1 MPETLKTTRA
11 SHHLPPIEPKILKNI
26 ELCVV
31 AYLKQDI
38 KMTAPFR
45 NTGINQLLLSFAHP
59 HKPILTTTLSRL
71 WVTIMKDPGIKIN
84 IFGSYSTRSVSTSKC
99 KIRMKKHLH
108 NFMIVQFKRI
118 FQIIYLDE
126 IYCFLFVYA
135 YIWCYICR
143 KHICDVNCAGNGVNQ
158 IEKKSWIFHNFFTYS
173 LKSPFIRED
182 WKLIRRK
189 FRD

>member
-1 MPETLKTTRA
+1 MPETLKTTRP

-45 NTGINQLLLSFAHP
+45 NTGTKQLLLSFAHP
-59 HKPILTTTLSRL
+59 HKPILTTTLSRW
-71 WVTIMKDPGIKIN
+71 WVTIMKEPGIKIN

-99 KIRMKKHLH
+99 KMRMKKHLH
-108 NFMIVQFKRI
+108 NFMIGQFKRI
-118 FQIIYLDE
+118 FQIIYLYE
-126 IYCFLFVYA
+126 IYCFLFVYV

-158 IEKKSWIFHNFFTYS
+158 IEKKPWIFHNYFTHS

-189 FRD
+189 F

>member
-1 MPETLKTTRA
+1 MPETLKTTRP

-45 NTGINQLLLSFAHP
+45 NTGTNQLLLSFAHP
-59 HKPILTTTLSRL
+59 HKPILTATLSSW
-71 WVTIMKDPGIKIN
+71 WVTIMKEPGIKIN

-99 KIRMKKHLH
+99 KMRMKKHLH
-108 NFMIVQFKRI
+108 NFMIGQFKRI
-118 FQIIYLDE
+118 FQIVYLDE
-126 IYCFLFVYA
+126 IYCFLFVYV

-158 IEKKSWIFHNFFTYS
+158 IEKKSWIFHNFFHS
-173 LKSPFIRED
+173 FSPVTIYTRVLETN
-182 WKLIRRK
+182 
-189 FRD
+189 